1 MTFKADHLKQAKTR
15 SELIELARENDI
27 PVDRTLRKLEYEAE
41 LKQLQIEM
49 VNLQKWV
56 ARTERRL
63 AVIFEGRDAAGK
75 VAPSNALK
83 NI

>member
-56 ARTERRL
+56 ARTGRWL